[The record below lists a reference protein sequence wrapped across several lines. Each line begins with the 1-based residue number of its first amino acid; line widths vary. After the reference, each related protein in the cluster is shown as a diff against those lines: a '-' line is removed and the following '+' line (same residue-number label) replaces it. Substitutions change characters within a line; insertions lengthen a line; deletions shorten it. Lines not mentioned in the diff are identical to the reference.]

1 MNVKNKKIHT
11 QQSRYKYYKQTT
23 MESNTEGNL
32 LEVMDLAR
40 TLRQEQLFIQ
50 QEQTTFAQ
58 LTETLAENSAS
69 ITKVSFFFFCLNIL
83 NFLNILLNIFIISS
97 WLIFVPNKEKILM
110 I

>member
-1 MNVKNKKIHT
+1 
-11 QQSRYKYYKQTT
+11 

-58 LTETLAENSAS
+58 LTGALAENSAS
-69 ITKVSFFFFCLNIL
+69 ITKVSAMLFVFVYIY
-83 NFLNILLNIFIISS
+83 LLVAKQ
-97 WLIFVPNKEKILM
+97 L
-110 I
+110 

>member
-1 MNVKNKKIHT
+1 MNIKNKKIHT

-69 ITKVSFFFFCLNIL
+69 ITKVSFFF
-83 NFLNILLNIFIISS
+83 
-97 WLIFVPNKEKILM
+97 V
-110 I
+110 

>member
-1 MNVKNKKIHT
+1 
-11 QQSRYKYYKQTT
+11 

-69 ITKVSFFFFCLNIL
+69 ITKVSFF
-83 NFLNILLNIFIISS
+83 
-97 WLIFVPNKEKILM
+97 V
-110 I
+110 